1 MRISDWSSDVC
12 SSDLPQ
18 RIRRGAL
25 LRVSVLASLA
35 VALVGVI
42 GFIGLI
48 APHIARR
55 LWGEDHR
62 WYLPASACIGSA
74 ILVGAS
80 VAAKLMSS
88 QAVIPVGIVTTLV
101 GLPFFILDLL
111 RRTVQ

>member
-1 MRISDWSSDVC
+1 MRISDWSSGVC
-12 SSDLPQ
+12 SSD
-18 RIRRGAL
+18 L

-101 GLPFFILDLL
+101 GIPFFILALM